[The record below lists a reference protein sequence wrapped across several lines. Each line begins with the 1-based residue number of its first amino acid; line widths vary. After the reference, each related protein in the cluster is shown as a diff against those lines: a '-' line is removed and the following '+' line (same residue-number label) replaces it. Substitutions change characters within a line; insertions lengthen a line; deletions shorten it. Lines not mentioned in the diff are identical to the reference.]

1 MSLALYPAINLGKTE
16 LKIRES
22 ISRLSTGLKILGESS
37 GSLSQGITL
46 NAEAKSNQSAI
57 SASEVGIDLLLAAEA
72 ALIELASLA
81 ERLREIG
88 IADTDTTNDANDT
101 AALNAEATSVSDTID
116 DIVTALKFN
125 GVAILGTS
133 SKTFAVVKDQDGN
146 TTSVKTTDGI
156 TATNV
161 SDATNAN
168 TAADTLLGEIT
179 ESQGDVS
186 AGISTLGGYRNAS
199 TSMKAIQLQSASR
212 LMDTNFALETAKLL
226 KNKLIS
232 SYANNMISEA
242 NNIEKD
248 KLITLA

>member
-88 IADTDTTNDANDT
+88 IADTDPTNDANDT

-199 TSMKAIQLQSASR
+199 RT
-212 LMDTNFALETAKLL
+212 
-226 KNKLIS
+226 
-232 SYANNMISEA
+232 Y
-242 NNIEKD
+242 
-248 KLITLA
+248 